1 MKKLNDLVTTIKSE
15 MNNVSYIKLVFDL
28 LMTFLKDFGFDSI
41 GDYFPQ
47 IKNKFTG
54 EFFRTS
60 WYQEHSGVDRESFDY
75 SKIIISESGELVM
88 GELKLGHM
96 LDIGSGNHRFEI
108 RLHDIGD
115 YEVEKAFENE
125 WKSIFKNEKNQI
137 IENIVL
143 RLNQGV
149 YNALI
154 KEDPNLKC
162 IFPSFKDFKERG
174 ADYQYIPSNEANKQ
188 AEEILEKLRA

>member
-1 MKKLNDLVTTIKSE
+1 MKRLNELVTEIKSI
-15 MNNVSYIKLVFDL
+15 NNVSYIKLVFDL
-28 LMTFLKDFGFDSI
+28 LMTFLKDFGLDSI

-47 IKNKFTG
+47 INNKFTG

-60 WYQEHSGVDRESFDY
+60 WYQEHSGVDRETFNY
-75 SKIIISESGELVM
+75 SKIIISNEELVV

-108 RLHDIGD
+108 SLHDIGN

-174 ADYQYIPSNEANKQ
+174 TDYQYIPSNEANKQ

>member
-1 MKKLNDLVTTIKSE
+1 MKRLNELAKEIKSI
-15 MNNVSYIKLVFDL
+15 NNVSYIKLVFDL
-28 LMTFLKDFGFDSI
+28 LMIFLKDFGLDSI

-47 IKNKFTG
+47 INNKFTG

-60 WYQEHSGVDRESFDY
+60 WYQEHSGVDRETFDY
-75 SKIIISESGELVM
+75 SKIIISNEELVV

-108 RLHDIGD
+108 RLHDIGN

-162 IFPSFKDFKERG
+162 VFPSFKDFKERG
-174 ADYQYIPSNEANKQ
+174 TDYQYIPSNEANKQ